1 MGGIPGSGV
10 LDAHCKL
17 LAATTPADGIFLS
30 EDLAKFFDTI
40 DITQACA
47 VLTHLGAPTSFV
59 TLIQNF
65 YFNSPRIFLDR
76 GTCSAKWHTATRGL
90 MQVCLCSPLK
100 AAAIMRIWSGH
111 IKQDSRIDA
120 MAYIDDRTFWCF
132 DRLPSAE
139 SHATDTLQAAKT
151 RSDHFD
157 NAFGFMCRASKCAI
171 AARDRPA
178 AQVLHTTFGYI

>member
-1 MGGIPGSGV
+1 MCGIPGSGV

-65 YFNSPRIFLDR
+65 YFFLTGALVVPN
-76 GTCSAKWHTATRGL
+76 GTL
-90 MQVCLCSPLK
+90 PPE
-100 AAAIMRIWSGH
+100 
-111 IKQDSRIDA
+111 D
-120 MAYIDDRTFWCF
+120 WCKF
-132 DRLPSAE
+132 APVR
-139 SHATDTLQAAKT
+139 
-151 RSDHFD
+151 RS
-157 NAFGFMCRASKCAI
+157 
-171 AARDRPA
+171 
-178 AQVLHTTFGYI
+178 

>member
-90 MQVCLCSPLK
+90 MQVCLCSPLI

-120 MAYIDDRTFWCF
+120 MAYIDDRTFGVLTDC
-132 DRLPSAE
+132 RVQKAMQPTLCKPLKHEVITLTMLLVSCVVLP
-139 SHATDTLQAAKT
+139 
-151 RSDHFD
+151 
-157 NAFGFMCRASKCAI
+157 NV
-171 AARDRPA
+171 P
-178 AQVLHTTFGYI
+178 